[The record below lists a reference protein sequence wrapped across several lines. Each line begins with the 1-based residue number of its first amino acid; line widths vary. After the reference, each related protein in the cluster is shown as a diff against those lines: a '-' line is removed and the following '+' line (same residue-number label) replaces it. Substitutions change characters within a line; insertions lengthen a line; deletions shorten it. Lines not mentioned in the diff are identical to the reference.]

1 MIPSFFLGPT
11 SVINYWQNTLDKYK
25 AARALEEHTGGGD
38 GDEDSN
44 DADAESSVPTQ
55 DSKVN
60 GKRVT
65 KYTPEFLA
73 LFRETNIYKMID
85 RVARD
90 DESIVHKRSFSSVA
104 PISDEES
111 DTVVE
116 PTTPGPSSKRSRKE
130 NIPPADNLPSSEMMM
145 KEALKDMKDRS
156 QLRTQIETD
165 RNQIEKDKLTLAQ
178 RQDERNELESKLR
191 RRNLMLEQV
200 EKMLTSDRVST
211 RERAEKIQDSILA
224 DMERELGL

>member
-1 MIPSFFLGPT
+1 M
-11 SVINYWQNTLDKYK
+11 
-25 AARALEEHTGGGD
+25 
-38 GDEDSN
+38 
-44 DADAESSVPTQ
+44 
-55 DSKVN
+55 
-60 GKRVT
+60 
-65 KYTPEFLA
+65 
-73 LFRETNIYKMID
+73 
-85 RVARD
+85 
-90 DESIVHKRSFSSVA
+90 HKRSFSSVA